1 MILLIFWKG
10 NCLMTSLSGLI
21 RVMRKKALLSQEDFA
36 KALNV
41 SVGTI
46 NRWEN
51 AKTNPNI
58 TAMKKIKTFCEKN
71 NIPFDEI
78 EAAWIAQK
86 E

>member
-1 MILLIFWKG
+1 
-10 NCLMTSLSGLI
+10 MTPLSELI

-46 NRWEN
+46 NRWET
-51 AKTNPNI
+51 AKTKPYI
-58 TAMKKIKTFCEKN
+58 AAMKKIKAYCEEN
-71 NIPFDEI
+71 SIPNDEI